1 MGEYNARDRGR
12 TRTINTKWEL
22 QQNGEKKKEKK
33 RGKKERREA
42 EREKR
47 KEICGIRQHKINQ
60 HKIALTFQ

>member
-33 RGKKERREA
+33 EVQQLKMKVQT
-42 EREKR
+42 EKSE
-47 KEICGIRQHKINQ
+47 KTDQKS
-60 HKIALTFQ
+60 K